1 MREPDVVIR
10 VGMANN
16 KIDTNKELAERIGM
30 VRQTLSHKRK
40 HPSTFTGGEI
50 GSLAKTLKWTDEEIA
65 EFVRGIL
72 C

>member
-1 MREPDVVIR
+1 MREPNVVIA

-16 KIDTNKELAERIGM
+16 KINTNTELADRIGM

-40 HPSTFTGGEI
+40 YPSTFTGGEI

-65 EFVRGIL
+65 EFIRGIS